1 MRLWVEGRGHE
12 ERYYFTGNCAEIV
25 GFVVE
30 YMPNYFEAYFMLI
43 SLTS

>member
-1 MRLWVEGRGHE
+1 MKNATISPVID
-12 ERYYFTGNCAEIV
+12 CAEIV

-43 SLTS
+43 SLTG